1 MARPTV
7 MCRITGSTPIR
18 GNNNHANPIIPV
30 NAYSQ
35 SQFGGTFGGPIKRDK
50 LFFFVDYLG
59 ARYHTGGTG
68 QASVFTQAMRN
79 GDFSALLAGSNPI
92 QLYDPLN
99 GFAPYAGNTG
109 VPIVNPVA
117 KFLFANPKLYPLPNA
132 TPSDGIVANN
142 LQGPQRTTKPTT
154 RETSRLS
161 MIPGPRTR
169 SRDFS
174 PSRPRTTEKLR
185 CWGSPSLA

>member
-1 MARPTV
+1 MAEQSRH
-7 MCRITGSTPIR
+7 
-18 GNNNHANPIIPV
+18 NQIIPI
-30 NAYSQ
+30 NPYSQ

-59 ARYHTGGTG
+59 QRGITKGGTF

-99 GFAPYAGNTG
+99 GFAPYAGNMG

-117 KFLFANPKLYPLPNA
+117 KFLFANPTLYPTA
-132 TPSDGIVANN
+132 QCGT
-142 LQGPQRTTKPTT
+142 
-154 RETSRLS
+154 
-161 MIPGPRTR
+161 
-169 SRDFS
+169 
-174 PSRPRTTEKLR
+174 
-185 CWGSPSLA
+185 